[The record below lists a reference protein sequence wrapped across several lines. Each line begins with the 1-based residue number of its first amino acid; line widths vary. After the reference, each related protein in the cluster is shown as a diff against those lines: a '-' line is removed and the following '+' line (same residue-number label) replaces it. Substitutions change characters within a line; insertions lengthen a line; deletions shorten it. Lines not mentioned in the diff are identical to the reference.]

1 MNEKQLDLRSQIK
14 ILDVGA
20 GTGRY
25 SVPLAEEG
33 YDCLLYTSRS
43 ITQVI
48 FISDT
53 FSQFAGPLMKKLG
66 WPTIFCNELEVAR
79 CV

>member
-33 YDCLLYTSRS
+33 YDAVSYTHLDVYKRQIVGSAIIKIIDEYGEAS
-43 ITQVI
+43 PKHVGEYVK
-48 FISDT
+48 
-53 FSQFAGPLMKKLG
+53 AMKDAL
-66 WPTIFCNELEVAR
+66 
-79 CV
+79 